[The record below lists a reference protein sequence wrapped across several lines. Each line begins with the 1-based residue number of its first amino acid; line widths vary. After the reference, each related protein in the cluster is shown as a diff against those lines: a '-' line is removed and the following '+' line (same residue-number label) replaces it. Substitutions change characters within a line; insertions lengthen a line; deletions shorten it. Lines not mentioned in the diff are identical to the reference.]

1 MKTKTKILHTIKN
14 LKFFSGNLLLD
25 KDKVD
30 GIKENNVNL
39 QKRFLRE
46 LEIVNKYL
54 AVHCY
59 NFLNPNTLVL
69 PQEFRF
75 LLTKATTP
83 YVEVKSI
90 NKKFPKM
97 SDEEFD
103 MYLEIYKELQ
113 DEGK

>member
-1 MKTKTKILHTIKN
+1 MKTKAKILHTLKTLKYFSSN
-14 LKFFSGNLLLD
+14 LKLD

-30 GIKENNVNL
+30 KIKENNINQ

-54 AVHCY
+54 AIHCY
-59 NFLNPNTLVL
+59 IFLNKRTLVL
-69 PQEFRF
+69 PEEFKF
-75 LLTKATTP
+75 LITKADTP
-83 YVEVKSI
+83 FVEIKSI

-97 SDEEFD
+97 TMEEFD

-113 DEGK
+113 SEVK